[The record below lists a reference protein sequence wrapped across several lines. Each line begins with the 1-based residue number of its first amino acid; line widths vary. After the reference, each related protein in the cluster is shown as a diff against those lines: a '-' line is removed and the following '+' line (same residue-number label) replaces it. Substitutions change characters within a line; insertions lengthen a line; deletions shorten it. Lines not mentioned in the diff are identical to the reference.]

1 MASRAPRLN
10 DYMPM
15 NHNRLL
21 LACALLVGCALFP
34 HASHAAGF
42 DFTLVSKNGQ
52 GKAFSTSYAAAYS
65 DSATFMAFTLNPTGW
80 TTDWDTLNEYGLPS
94 GHASDLGFD
103 PLTDCNI
110 AAADS
115 GLSSSVDTYCVFQ
128 GSESMMCI
136 PGGAGDLGAWS
147 GGVNAQQDCQTP
159 PPDTSNGS
167 WPPNVSS
174 SSSVDYNYAKYVTV
188 SLFQS
193 PLKQWS
199 LSSLRSAIQNH
210 NTDVGNV
217 YWNNAFVDSGLG
229 GTRMNPPAALGYSDV
244 CPTVNGDTVW
254 EYDTF
259 QPYVNYPFVGPASAC
274 NVYHH
279 DGVPQAKPVAKLT
292 ASPASVV
299 AGSASNLTYSCSGD
313 VTSASINNG
322 VGTLSSPA
330 SGSKSV
336 SPSGTTTYTL
346 TCTNDAGSSTATA
359 QVAVIPALSASCS
372 VSPASISQGG
382 SATWTASPSG
392 GTGAYAYAWSGTDS
406 LSGTGQT
413 AVKAYSATGTK
424 TASVTVTSGTQ
435 SKTVNCSNSLTVNAA
450 PKPDLTAGAVT
461 PAAATAGSAVTLQAT
476 ISNTNVAATGAAF
489 TDLFQRA
496 TDSSGT
502 GATDIGT
509 YSSAALAAGG
519 SNTASK
525 SYTFTAGTWY
535 VRACADKSSAGDAG
549 DIAESNEG
557 NNCGAWSKVAVTSL
571 PPTCTLSAS
580 PADKVPSTLTWSST
594 NATSCTGGG
603 FSTGNATGGTKAVS
617 TAGNYTLSCSGSG
630 GSCTDSVSLAAPC
643 TNATATISAD
653 KTRIQPGDS
662 VTLSYSGT
670 GTDAACTVTGPGI
683 SVTSAAP
690 TSCTVGTATVDT
702 PALSAQSTYTV
713 TCGSATDTV
722 IINVIPGFSEF

>member
-1 MASRAPRLN
+1 
-10 DYMPM
+10 M
-15 NHNRLL
+15 NRNY
-21 LACALLVGCALFP
+21 LALICALFIGCTLFP

-42 DFTLVSKNGQ
+42 DFTLVSKNGS
-52 GKAFSTSYAAAYS
+52 GKAFSTSHAAAYS
-65 DSATFMAFTLNPTGW
+65 DSATFQAFTLNPTGW
-80 TTDWDTLNEYGLPS
+80 TIDWDTMNEYGLPS

-115 GLSSSVDTYCVFQ
+115 GLSSSADTYCVFQ
-128 GSESMMCI
+128 GSESMICI

-147 GGVNAQQDCQTP
+147 GGVNAQQDCSTP
-159 PPDTSNGS
+159 PPDLSNGS

-174 SSSVDYNYAKYVTV
+174 SSSDDYNYAKYVTV
-188 SLFQS
+188 SLFQT

-199 LSSLRSAIQNH
+199 LSSLRSAIQDH
-210 NTDVGNV
+210 NLDVGNV
-217 YWNNAFVDSGLG
+217 YWNNAFVNMM
-229 GTRMNPPAALGYSDV
+229 GTGTLMDPPAELGYSDV
-244 CPTVNGDTVW
+244 CPTVNGDTVY
-254 EYDTF
+254 EYDTY
-259 QPYVNYPFVGPASAC
+259 QAYINYPHVGSASAC

-292 ASPASVV
+292 ASPTSLVTGNAS
-299 AGSASNLTYSCSGD
+299 SLTYSCGSD
-313 VTSASINNG
+313 ATSASINNG

-330 SGSKSV
+330 SGTKSV
-336 SPSGTTTYTL
+336 SPTTTTTYTL
-346 TCTNDAGSSTATA
+346 TCTNDAGSSTAMASVTVYPVLA
-359 QVAVIPALSASCS
+359 ASCS
-372 VSPASISQGG
+372 VSPTSINQGG
-382 SATWTASPSG
+382 TATWTTSASG
-392 GTGAYAYAWSGTDS
+392 GTGTYSYSWSGTDS
-406 LSGTGQT
+406 LTGTGQT
-413 AVKAYSATGTK
+413 AAKSYSATGTK

-450 PKPDLTAGAVT
+450 PKPNLTAGAVT
-461 PAAATAGSAVTLQAT
+461 PTTATAGAAVTLKAT
-476 ISNTNVAATGAAF
+476 VSNATAATGAAF

-509 YSSAALAAGG
+509 YSSAALAANG

-535 VRACADKSSAGDAG
+535 VRACADKSSAGNAG
-549 DIAESNEG
+549 VIAESNE
-557 NNCGAWSKVAVTSL
+557 NDNCGTWTKVTVTAL

-603 FSTGNATGGTKAVS
+603 FSTGNATSGTKAVS

-643 TNATATISAD
+643 ANPTATITAD
-653 KTRIQPGDS
+653 KTRIKPGDS

-670 GTDAACTVTGPGI
+670 GTDAACTVSGPGV
-683 SVTSAAP
+683 SVTSSAP
-690 TSCTVGTATVDT
+690 NSCNVANATVDT
-702 PALSAQSTYTV
+702 PALSAQSTYTI